1 MVNIGQLNSLEV
13 VGQFKQEWLLE
24 GGKFGDIPLAKKHAQ
39 LDIRIG
45 QMVEVFIYI
54 DGAGYLTAT
63 TYKPKAQVGDIAWL
77 QVVDANA
84 EGAWLDWGVD
94 EDLFLPRSEQQS
106 PVDMNRYCMVRVS
119 FDEKKG
125 LYASSYLNDF
135 LKDEAAEFEQGQQVS
150 IMIGNATDLGY
161 KVVINH
167 TYWGLLYA
175 SEVFQPIYKGQ
186 VMAGYIKKL
195 REDQRLD
202 VSLAPFGFAKV
213 ASITDTILA
222 KLAEHNGFIAL
233 SDKSSPDDIYDV
245 FGVSKKVF
253 KQAIGIL
260 FKQRSIVIEATG
272 IRLV

>member
-119 FDEKKG
+119 FEEKKRIN
-125 LYASSYLNDF
+125 ASS
-135 LKDEAAEFEQGQQVS
+135 
-150 IMIGNATDLGY
+150 
-161 KVVINH
+161 
-167 TYWGLLYA
+167 
-175 SEVFQPIYKGQ
+175 
-186 VMAGYIKKL
+186 
-195 REDQRLD
+195 
-202 VSLAPFGFAKV
+202 
-213 ASITDTILA
+213 
-222 KLAEHNGFIAL
+222 
-233 SDKSSPDDIYDV
+233 
-245 FGVSKKVF
+245 
-253 KQAIGIL
+253 
-260 FKQRSIVIEATG
+260 
-272 IRLV
+272 

>member
-1 MVNIGQLNSLEV
+1 M
-13 VGQFKQEWLLE
+13 
-24 GGKFGDIPLAKKHAQ
+24 H
-39 LDIRIG
+39 
-45 QMVEVFIYI
+45 
-54 DGAGYLTAT
+54 
-63 TYKPKAQVGDIAWL
+63 
-77 QVVDANA
+77 
-84 EGAWLDWGVD
+84 
-94 EDLFLPRSEQQS
+94 
-106 PVDMNRYCMVRVS
+106 
-119 FDEKKG
+119 EKKG

-167 TYWGLLYA
+167 QYWGLLYA
-175 SEVFQPIYKGQ
+175 NEVFQPIYKGQ

-222 KLAEHNGFIAL
+222 KLAEDNGFIAL
-233 SDKSSPDDIYDV
+233 SDKSSPDDIYAV

-260 FKQRSIVIEATG
+260 FKQRSIVIEKTG

>member
-106 PVDMNRYCMVRVS
+106 PVDMNRYCMR
-119 FDEKKG
+119 KKAYM
-125 LYASSYLNDF
+125 LHRIS
-135 LKDEAAEFEQGQQVS
+135 
-150 IMIGNATDLGY
+150 MI
-161 KVVINH
+161 
-167 TYWGLLYA
+167 
-175 SEVFQPIYKGQ
+175 S
-186 VMAGYIKKL
+186 
-195 REDQRLD
+195 
-202 VSLAPFGFAKV
+202 
-213 ASITDTILA
+213 
-222 KLAEHNGFIAL
+222 
-233 SDKSSPDDIYDV
+233 
-245 FGVSKKVF
+245 
-253 KQAIGIL
+253 
-260 FKQRSIVIEATG
+260 
-272 IRLV
+272 

>member
-24 GGKFGDIPLAKKHAQ
+24 GGKFGDIPLPKKDAPQ
-39 LDIRIG
+39 GILIG
-45 QMVEVFIYI
+45 AMVETFIYI
-54 DGAGYLTAT
+54 DADGYLVAT
-63 TYKPKAQVGDIAWL
+63 SHPPLAQVGEIAWL
-77 QVVDANA
+77 KVMEANA
-84 EGAWLDWGVD
+84 DGAWLDWGMD
-94 EDLFLPRSEQQS
+94 EDLFLPPSEQQS
-106 PVDMNRYCMVRVS
+106 PVEANRYCMVRVL

-135 LKDEAAEFEQGQQVS
+135 LKDEASEFEQGQQVS

-167 TYWGLLYA
+167 QYWGLLYA
-175 SEVFQPIYKGQ
+175 NEVFQPIYKGQ
-186 VMAGYIKKL
+186 VIVGYIKKL

-213 ASITDTILA
+213 VSITDTILA
-222 KLAEHNGFIAL
+222 KLSENNGFIAL
-233 SDKSSPDDIYDV
+233 SDKSSPEDIYEV

-260 FKQRSIVIEATG
+260 FKQRSIVIEPQG
-272 IRLV
+272 IRLS